1 MYVFLAHGV
10 QKRYVNFPC
19 SILAEVRTNC
29 TASWNHKP
37 QLFRGKHLVETMD
50 DPPTR
55 RRSDPASGLYQTQ
68 GGHQSFLSHHWTEG
82 LGVDPLGITGYTPA
96 LGYFH
101 APPDHS
107 KTQVVNGR
115 QDRSIGMDDRRTI
128 FEPQQF
134 KYIRRVDID
143 RSQVLILAFSSL
155 IETSLSTSMLVGR
168 QSIFS
173 GNIAHF
179 KYFANFAICFS
190 PCTADRDT
198 SRPGF
203 LSVSRRQDQMLNTLL
218 DGIPGALDPLPPDMA
233 VHCADVVAAC
243 LQNWCNTMV

>member
-1 MYVFLAHGV
+1 MFFFLAHGV

-37 QLFRGKHLVETMD
+37 QLFRGKDLVETID

-55 RRSDPASGLYQTQ
+55 RRSDLASGLYQTQ
-68 GGHQSFLSHHWTEG
+68 GGHQSFLSHHRTEG

-101 APPDHS
+101 APPIHT
-107 KTQVVNGR
+107 KTQVVKT
-115 QDRSIGMDDRRTI
+115 DPSGMDDRRTI

-168 QSIFS
+168 QSISS

-190 PCTADRDT
+190 PCTARDRDT

-203 LSVSRRQDQMLNTLL
+203 LT
-218 DGIPGALDPLPPDMA
+218 PGS
-233 VHCADVVAAC
+233 DVEHAAGWNPWRVGS
-243 LQNWCNTMV
+243 LTS